1 LQCLLCGGV
10 RHCAIFDDSGI
21 DILRCEEC
29 GHVFSSFRADPHY
42 DGFWGDEVP
51 EQAQFYWSQA
61 RARMHRDFLRRFL
74 AGRSGKLLDMGCGL
88 GFFVRFVGSQPGW
101 QSYGCEISPA
111 AVQYARDRLGLATVQ
126 QSRLEDADLPDGSFD
141 IITIWDVIDH
151 ILQPDAL
158 LARCH
163 ALLKPGGVCFIRT
176 PNVTVQL
183 FRARLKRFVLGAR
196 PAVPYLQAR
205 NHAHHY
211 SMSTIRRLLNRNGFP
226 KVDFTHLHPIGGTTA
241 GRHPFVRVYKSIYF
255 ETARAVG
262 AVTAGSVNLDNLFV
276 VARREI

>member
-1 LQCLLCGGV
+1 
-10 RHCAIFDDSGI
+10 
-21 DILRCEEC
+21 
-29 GHVFSSFRADPHY
+29 
-42 DGFWGDEVP
+42 
-51 EQAQFYWSQA
+51 
-61 RARMHRDFLRRFL
+61 
-74 AGRSGKLLDMGCGL
+74 
-88 GFFVRFVGSQPGW
+88 
-101 QSYGCEISPA
+101 
-111 AVQYARDRLGLATVQ
+111 
-126 QSRLEDADLPDGSFD
+126 
-141 IITIWDVIDH
+141 
-151 ILQPDAL
+151 
-158 LARCH
+158 
-163 ALLKPGGVCFIRT
+163 
-176 PNVTVQL
+176 
-183 FRARLKRFVLGAR
+183 VLGAR